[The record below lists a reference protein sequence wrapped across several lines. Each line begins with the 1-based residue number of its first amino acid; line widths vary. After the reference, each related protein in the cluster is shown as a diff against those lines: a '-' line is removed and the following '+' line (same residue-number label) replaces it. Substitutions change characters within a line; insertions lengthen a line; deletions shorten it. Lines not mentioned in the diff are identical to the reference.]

1 MCGVDMSGNK
11 AKRSTQICT
20 VKPLKDDLAFKI
32 VNGKE
37 IWHPRW
43 EGKIDDEVNAQFI
56 RAVINHIQQNEE
68 VSLLLLDNSISV
80 LTSDVANSR
89 WQQRQGGDQRH

>member
-1 MCGVDMSGNK
+1 MCRVDTSGNK
-11 AKRSTQICT
+11 AKRSAQICA
-20 VKPLKDDLAFKI
+20 VKPLKDDLAFEI

-68 VSLLLLDNSISV
+68 VSLLSLDNGISV
-80 LTSDVANSR
+80 LTSDAANLR
-89 WQQRQGGDQRH
+89 WQQQQWEDQRR